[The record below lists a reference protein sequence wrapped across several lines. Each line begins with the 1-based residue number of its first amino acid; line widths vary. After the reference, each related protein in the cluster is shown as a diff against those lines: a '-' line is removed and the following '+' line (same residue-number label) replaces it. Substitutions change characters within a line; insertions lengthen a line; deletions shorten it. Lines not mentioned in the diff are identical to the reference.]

1 LVLGW
6 LLNVMGKIEF
16 LRIWCVTLRRGRS
29 GFVGCLLPAELF
41 GGRNVLCQ
49 GE

>member
-16 LRIWCVTLRRGRS
+16 LRIWFVTLRRGRS